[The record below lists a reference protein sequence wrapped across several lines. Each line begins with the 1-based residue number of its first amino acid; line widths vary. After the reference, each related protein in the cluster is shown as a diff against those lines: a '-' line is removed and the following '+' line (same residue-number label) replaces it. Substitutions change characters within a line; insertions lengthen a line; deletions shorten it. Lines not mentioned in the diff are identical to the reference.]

1 MEGLDIEGPARSG
14 PDCRFGDGVTI
25 TGPAVLGAG
34 CRIGDGV
41 RLSDVILLEKS
52 QMPDGSFAVGGVV
65 GR

>member
-1 MEGLDIEGPARSG
+1 MDVEGPVLIG
-14 PDCRFGDGVTI
+14 PGCRFGKDVTI
-25 TGPAVLGAG
+25 TGPVVLGAD
-34 CRIGDGV
+34 CEIGDGV